1 MGSTER
7 KIKFT
12 ISKTFRFEAAHR
24 LIRNYCGK
32 CNNNH
37 GHSWEVKVYL
47 TGYKLD
53 DRDMLYDFKDLSKLN
68 IWIDEK
74 LDHTTILWEEDPMVP
89 YFKEMNQRLFITE
102 NNPTSEHLAIVIF
115 DKASA
120 MFNNENIWIES
131 VEINETCTSSARIF
145 KED

>member
-1 MGSTER
+1 MGSTEG

-24 LIRNYCGK
+24 LLRNYCGK

-47 TGYKLD
+47 SGYQLD
-53 DRDMLYDFKDLSKLN
+53 DRDMLYDFKDLNKLKV
-68 IWIDEK
+68 WINDSF
-74 LDHTTILWEEDPMVP
+74 DHVTILWKEDPMIK
-89 YFKEMNQRLFITE
+89 FLNESNQKVFVTE
-102 NNPTSEHLAIVIF
+102 KNPTSEHLATNIF
-115 DKASA
+115 KKASE
-120 MFNNENIWIES
+120 MFNTEDIWIDS